1 MVLKLLEHGLSTR
14 RHFVLLYSLLIGDLH
29 LRCVGG
35 DDPSVLGAMLLRALP
50 EREWRHATRAART
63 RGTSAGQRCP
73 CPRGHVSRERASC
86 LARAP
91 HPPPLP
97 RALAATCSRAS
108 CTCSRCSTRPW

>member
-63 RGTSAGQRCP
+63 RGTSAGR
-73 CPRGHVSRERASC
+73 RW
-86 LARAP
+86 
-91 HPPPLP
+91 PLP
-97 RALAATCSRAS
+97 SRA
-108 CTCSRCSTRPW
+108 REPGARLLPRP